1 MASTFYHSYVEKVE
15 YLSTN
20 CRTFI
25 SKPSREYNPR
35 GRYITKVEKVEG
47 SGLMKQ
53 GPAEKKSERSEI
65 GTTYAQKIKNH

>member
-1 MASTFYHSYVEKVE
+1 MANTFYHSYVEKVE

-25 SKPSREYNPR
+25 SKTSREYNPR
-35 GRYITKVEKVEG
+35 GRYITKVEG